1 MLRDIKYTSPET
13 LADAAALLGKHG
25 DDATII
31 SGGQS
36 LMPMLRQRLTN
47 YELLVDINEVQ
58 DQDYIQVD
66 GDELRIGCLVRHND
80 VANSETVADHCEMLA
95 ETAAEIGDTQ
105 VRNRGT
111 ICGAVAHA
119 DPAGDPP
126 VVATALDA
134 EIKSCGPDGEHAY
147 DASSFFHGFYETE
160 LGKDEIVTEVVF
172 PVVEPPLGAAYQKYE
187 PSAGAY
193 PTATVAAVVEL
204 DGDEVAAA
212 TLVTGAIE
220 PGPTP
225 MPDAE
230 AQLEGETLTEA
241 VVTEVAELV
250 GDESEPMEDSDGS
263 VEFKRE
269 ITKTLAKRA
278 LVTAIDR
285 AGGDIE

>member
-1 MLRDIKYTSPET
+1 MLQDIKYTSPET
-13 LADAAALLGKHG
+13 IADAAALLGEYG
-25 DDATII
+25 EDATVM

-36 LMPMLRQRLTN
+36 LMPMLRQRLAD
-47 YELLVDINEVQ
+47 YELLIDINEVA
-58 DQDYIQVD
+58 DRDYLRVD
-66 GDELRIGCLVRHND
+66 DDELRIGCLVRHTD
-80 VANSETVADHCEMLA
+80 VANSDTVAESCETLA

-111 ICGAVAHA
+111 LCGALAHA

-134 EIKSCGPDGEHAY
+134 EIKSQGPDGEHTY
-147 DASSFFHGFYETE
+147 DGSSFFHGFYETE
-160 LGKDEIVTEVVF
+160 LGENEIVTEASF
-172 PVVEPPLGAAYQKYE
+172 PVVEPPYGAAYQKYE

-204 DGDEVAAA
+204 DDSVVTDA

-225 MPDAE
+225 MPEAE
-230 AQLEGETLTEA
+230 AHLAGETPTEDL
-241 VVTEVAELV
+241 VTTTAELV
-250 GDESEPMEDSDGS
+250 GDGSDPMEDSDGS

>member
-13 LADAAALLGKHG
+13 IADAAALLGEHG
-25 DDATII
+25 EDAAIM

-36 LMPMLRQRLTN
+36 LMPMLRQRLADF
-47 YELLVDINEVQ
+47 ELLIDINEVA
-58 DQDYIQVD
+58 DQDYVSVD
-66 GDELRIGCLVRHND
+66 DDTLRIGCLVRHAD
-80 VANSETVADHCEMLA
+80 VANSETVADHCEILA

-111 ICGAVAHA
+111 VCGALAHA

-126 VVATALDA
+126 VVAAALDA
-134 EIKSCGPDGEHAY
+134 EITSRGPDGEHTY
-147 DASSFFHGFYETE
+147 DGESFFHGFYETD
-160 LGKDEIVTEVVF
+160 LDHNEIVTEVAF

-193 PTATVAAVVEL
+193 PTATVAAVVQL
-204 DGDEVAAA
+204 DGSVVSNAR
-212 TLVTGAIE
+212 LVTGAIE
-220 PGPTP
+220 PGPTS
-225 MPDAE
+225 MPDA
-230 AQLEGETLTEA
+230 AAHLEGETPTEDLVTEA
-241 VVTEVAELV
+241 AEMV
-250 GDESEPMEDSDGS
+250 GDGSDPMEDSDGS